1 MVKFIGEYKAKV
13 DDKGRLVFPSAFKS
27 LMGDEELRFVVFF
40 FNDTA
45 TTEIYTYTEWERQSE
60 EIKSRLNFFNP
71 EHSRFWR
78 AYMDNRALIEPDG
91 KLGRITIPKYL
102 LDRINVDKEV
112 IFFGNDHK
120 IELWAKELFES
131 IKMADSD
138 ISTLAQKILG

>member
-27 LMGDEELRFVVFF
+27 LMGDEELLFGVKQVLFSSCLS
-40 FNDTA
+40 
-45 TTEIYTYTEWERQSE
+45 IYTYTEWERQSE

-102 LDRINVDKEV
+102 LERINVDKEV

-131 IKMADSD
+131 SKMADSD
-138 ISTLAQKILG
+138 ISALAQKILG